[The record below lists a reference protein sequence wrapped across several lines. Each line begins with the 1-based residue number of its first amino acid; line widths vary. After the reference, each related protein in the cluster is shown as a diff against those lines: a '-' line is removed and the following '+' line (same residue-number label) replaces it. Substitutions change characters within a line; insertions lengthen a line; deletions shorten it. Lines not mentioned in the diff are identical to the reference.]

1 MRIVEWTSSSGS
13 DLWQNR
19 CVVPVPGGEW
29 VDGHHLAT
37 HISPAASRALWT
49 EKKDSQEI
57 EQAGRKDPSDAEKEQ

>member
-1 MRIVEWTSSSGS
+1 
-13 DLWQNR
+13 
-19 CVVPVPGGEW
+19 VPGGEW